1 MLFLE
6 NIKLEENVVKIIDKK
21 QLAPAIVKF
30 LVEAPLIAKKAQPG
44 HFIIL
49 RYQENGE
56 RIPLTIADFDR
67 EKGTITLV
75 CQGIGKSTEE
85 INQLPIGASFL
96 DLLGPLGQ
104 PYPIKKLGTVVCV
117 AGGLGVAPLY
127 PKAKALHEA
136 GNKVISLIGAQRKE
150 MLIMTEEMAAVSA
163 ELQFSTDDGSFG
175 YHGFITDPLRAVLT
189 REKVDEVVAVGPVP
203 MMASAVKV
211 AKEFQVPVV
220 VSLNALMVDGT
231 GMCGGCRVT
240 VGGETKFCCV
250 DGPTF
255 DGAAVDFKELMMRQ
269 RYYRDQEQ
277 EAVHCCKSC
286 KLEEVGK

>member
-1 MLFLE
+1 M
-6 NIKLEENVVKIIDKK
+6 KIIDKK
-21 QLAPAIVKF
+21 QLAPEIVRF
-30 LVEAPLIAKKAQPG
+30 IVEAPQIAKKAQPG

-49 RYQENGE
+49 RYKENGE
-56 RIPLTIADFDR
+56 RIPLTIADYNR

-75 CQGIGKSTEE
+75 CQGIGKSTYE
-85 INQLPIGASFL
+85 INRMEVGDSFL
-96 DLLGPLGQ
+96 DLLGPLGKA
-104 PYPIKKLGTVVCV
+104 YPIKKLGTVVCV

-127 PKAKALHEA
+127 PKAKALYEA
-136 GNKVISLIGAQRKE
+136 GNRIISLIGAQRKE
-150 MLIMTEEMAAVSA
+150 LLIMTEEMAAISA
-163 ELQFSTDDGSFG
+163 EIHFSTDDGSFG
-175 YHGFITDPLRAVLT
+175 HHGFITEPLRQVLA

-211 AKEFQVPVV
+211 TREFNVPVV

-255 DGAAVDFKELMMRQ
+255 DGAAVDFQELLMRQ
-269 RYYRDQEQ
+269 RYYQEQ
-277 EAVHCCKSC
+277 EKEAFHRC
-286 KLEEVGK
+286 KLEEAGQE

>member
-1 MLFLE
+1 M
-6 NIKLEENVVKIIDKK
+6 EENEVKIIDKK
-21 QLAPAIVKF
+21 QLAPEIMQF

-49 RYQENGE
+49 RHRENGE

-75 CQGIGKSTEE
+75 CQGIGKSTRE
-85 INQLPIGASFL
+85 INQMQVGDSFI
-96 DLLGPLGQ
+96 DLLGPLGKA
-104 PYPIKKLGTVVCV
+104 YPIKKLGTVVCV

-127 PKAKALHEA
+127 PKAKALYEA

-150 MLIMTEEMAAVSA
+150 MLIMTAEMAAISA
-163 ELQFSTDDGSFG
+163 EMHFSTDDGSFG
-175 YHGFITDPLRAVLT
+175 HHGFITEPLRAVLA

-211 AKEFQVPVV
+211 AQEFNVPVV
-220 VSLNALMVDGT
+220 VSLNALMIDGT

-255 DGAAVDFKELMMRQ
+255 DGAAVDFQEILMRQ
-269 RYYRDQEQ
+269 RYYRDQEE
-277 EAVHCCKSC
+277 EAIHRC
-286 KLEEVGK
+286 KLEEAEQQ

>member
-1 MLFLE
+1 M
-6 NIKLEENVVKIIDKK
+6 KIIDKK
-21 QLAPAIVKF
+21 QLAPEIVRF
-30 LVEAPLIAKKAQPG
+30 IVEAPQIAKKAQPG

-49 RYQENGE
+49 RYKENGE
-56 RIPLTIADFDR
+56 RIPLTIADYNQ

-75 CQGIGKSTEE
+75 CQGIGKSTYE
-85 INQLPIGASFL
+85 INRMEVGDSFL
-96 DLLGPLGQ
+96 DLLGPLGKA
-104 PYPIKKLGTVVCV
+104 YPIKKLGTVVCV

-127 PKAKALHEA
+127 PKAKALYEA
-136 GNKVISLIGAQRKE
+136 GNRIISLIGAQRKE
-150 MLIMTEEMAAVSA
+150 LLIMTEEMAAISP
-163 ELQFSTDDGSFG
+163 EIHFSTDDGSIG
-175 YHGFITDPLRAVLT
+175 HHGFITEPLRQVLA

-211 AKEFQVPVV
+211 AREFNVPVV

-255 DGAAVDFKELMMRQ
+255 DGAAVDFQELLMRQ
-269 RYYRDQEQ
+269 RYYQEQ
-277 EAVHCCKSC
+277 EKEAFHRC
-286 KLEEVGK
+286 KLEEAGQE